1 MLSLYGCRVLC
12 KLMLLKTILTT
23 AFFGIIFVGLTD
35 PAKAI
40 ESKQSKPIYGNIM
53 YNDNINQFMPKE
65 VDYGVRMASSASWY
79 GPGFYGNYTACG
91 EVYRPG
97 TLTAAHR
104 SLPCGT
110 RVKVTNRDNGRSV
123 VVRIN
128 DRGPFIGGR
137 VLDMGEGA
145 ATRLNMKHSG
155 VIPITMQVLN

>member
-1 MLSLYGCRVLC
+1 
-12 KLMLLKTILTT
+12 MLLKTILTT
-23 AFFGIIFVGLTD
+23 ACFGTILAGLIT
-35 PAKAI
+35 PARAI
-40 ESKQSKPIYGNIM
+40 DSQQSKPIYGNIM
-53 YNDNINQFMPKE
+53 YNDKINQFMPKE
-65 VDYGVRMASSASWY
+65 VDYGIRMASSASWY

-110 RVKVTNRDNGRSV
+110 RVRVTNGHNGRSV

-145 ATRLNMKHSG
+145 ATQLNMKQAG
-155 VIPITMQVLN
+155 VIPITMQILN